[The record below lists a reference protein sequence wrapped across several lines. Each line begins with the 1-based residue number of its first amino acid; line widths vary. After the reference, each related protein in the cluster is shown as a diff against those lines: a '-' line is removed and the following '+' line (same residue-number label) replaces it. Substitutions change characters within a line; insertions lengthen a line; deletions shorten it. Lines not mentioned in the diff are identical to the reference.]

1 MTLFVKWKSGAL
13 GNFTWIEAVTRRGA
27 APTLQ
32 LGSSWAVGFL
42 GCLEE
47 QRIWPQTLG
56 ALLKFLSALVWES
69 SQGGNE
75 AVIVLEGHNNP
86 NYYYFIFS
94 PVRPGGQAAV
104 LGLRR
109 DVWVGT
115 SQVGFG
121 GAVMGCGSGLAGC
134 GQLES
139 LLPTYLR
146 KAQALCCTAVF
157 FPKLGLCSLSP
168 S

>member
-13 GNFTWIEAVTRRGA
+13 GNFTWIEAVTWRGA

-42 GCLEE
+42 RCLEE

-56 ALLKFLSALVWES
+56 ALLNFLSALVWES

-86 NYYYFIFS
+86 NYYYFILFS
-94 PVRPGGQAAV
+94 SEAWWSNSCLGARKRCVGWHFSSGIWWGCDGMWLRASWLWTARKPAAN
-104 LGLRR
+104 L
-109 DVWVGT
+109 
-115 SQVGFG
+115 SE
-121 GAVMGCGSGLAGC
+121 
-134 GQLES
+134 ES
-139 LLPTYLR
+139 TGYLLY
-146 KAQALCCTAVF
+146 CSVF
-157 FPKLGLCSLSP
+157 SKIRVVFPFS
-168 S
+168 

>member
-1 MTLFVKWKSGAL
+1 MTSFVKWKSGAL
-13 GNFTWIEAVTRRGA
+13 GNFTWIEAVTWRGA

-42 GCLEE
+42 RCLEE

-86 NYYYFIFS
+86 NYFYFIL
-94 PVRPGGQAAV
+94 QW
-104 LGLRR
+104 GL
-109 DVWVGT
+109 VVKQLSW
-115 SQVGFG
+115 
-121 GAVMGCGSGLAGC
+121 GSEEMCGLA
-134 GQLES
+134 
-139 LLPTYLR
+139 LLKWDLVGLWWDV
-146 KAQALCCTAVF
+146 AQ
-157 FPKLGLCSLSP
+157 G
-168 S
+168 